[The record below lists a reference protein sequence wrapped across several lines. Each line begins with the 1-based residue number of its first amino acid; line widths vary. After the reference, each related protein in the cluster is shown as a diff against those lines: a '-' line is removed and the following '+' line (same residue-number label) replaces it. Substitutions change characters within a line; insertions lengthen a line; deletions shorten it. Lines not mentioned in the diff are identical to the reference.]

1 MKKDKKDGKKKHP
14 ILTALLIILA
24 LFIIIGACSDGSDE
38 SDSITADNTFVLEE
52 TITSESPSSTKP
64 TPVTT
69 VASTDKTEENTD
81 TEKYPKIY
89 NEKGE
94 LIVYWLDSGS
104 VWHESANCNTVKNAD
119 SAKLHSGTPTE
130 AYSNG
135 KERAC
140 KTCSADSV
148 VVIPETTKDSE
159 QTTKAPE
166 TTRVPETTRAPEA
179 TKVPDTTKT
188 PETTNFVEDTE
199 KVYWVTEG
207 YVWHNSKDCWTLA
220 DSVFIYSGNVAD
232 AKAIGKERACK
243 VCGDGSSVTDMPSE
257 ATKEPEITTEPEIT
271 LSPDTDSD
279 KLTITSWP
287 KTASRNETVSV
298 TIKGK
303 ANTKYYIEV
312 NYKTGPSTSKDLD
325 PKTSNA
331 NGEITWTW
339 KVGARSAAGTFD
351 IIVKDDE
358 GKSVKVEWTIIVD

>member
-81 TEKYPKIY
+81 TEKYPKTY

-104 VWHESANCNTVKNAD
+104 VWHESANCNIVKNAN
-119 SAKLHSGTPTE
+119 SAKLHSGSAIE
-130 AYSNG
+130 AYANG

-140 KTCSADSV
+140 KTCSADST
-148 VVIPETTKDSE
+148 VIIPEETQTLETTKSLETSQVTDTTKTPE
-159 QTTKAPE
+159 TTKAPE
-166 TTRVPETTRAPEA
+166 TTS
-179 TKVPDTTKT
+179 T

-243 VCGDGSSVTDMPSE
+243 VCGDGSSVTDTPSE

-303 ANTKYYIEV
+303 ADTKYYIEV